1 MEVLRYVGGTLLL
14 GFTLWLLSDVLKT
27 YIKCK
32 YKHHKD
38 SDDDSVSMYTK
49 DDRRYDVRDRFR

>member
-1 MEVLRYVGGTLLL
+1 MDVLKYVGGTMLL

-32 YKHHKD
+32 YKHRKD
-38 SDDDSVSMYTK
+38 EEDSVSMYSR
-49 DDRRYDVRDRFR
+49 DDRRYDVKDRFK